1 MLEPLPPPSAV
12 SALPRRPG
20 RSRPRTLIAVAVGVA
35 LAPLA
40 LLPVGDTLLWLRD
53 YFLHDNLHEVVP
65 GRFFRSAEMSQ
76 ERLLQVAHEH
86 GIRTVIDL
94 RMGGPTAKA
103 DQPIDPDALRHEGIR
118 YVPLRL
124 NSKRVPS
131 PDRIHE
137 LLRIYSE
144 AELPVLVHC
153 SSGANRTGVA
163 SAIWLL
169 EMEGR
174 PLAEAKD
181 QLSMRFGYTVLEYYL
196 DVLGSGIPPL
206 VDLLRQFETTGGGM
220 SFGAWVEAKRA
231 QAAQPD
237 AASRTR

>member
-1 MLEPLPPPSAV
+1 MSHPPSPS
-12 SALPRRPG
+12 SAAATLPRRPG
-20 RSRPRTLIAVAVGVA
+20 RPRTRTLVAVGGV
-35 LAPLA
+35 LAALA

-53 YFLHDNLHEVVP
+53 YFLYDNLHEVVP
-65 GRFFRSAEMSQ
+65 GRLFRSAEMPQ
-76 ERLLQVAHEH
+76 GRLLQVAHEH
-86 GIRTVIDL
+86 GIKTVIDL
-94 RMGGPTAKA
+94 RMGGPAAKA
-103 DQPIDPDALRHEGIR
+103 DQPIDPDALRQAGVH
-118 YVPLRL
+118 YVSLRL
-124 NSKRVPS
+124 NSKRVPP

-137 LLRIYSE
+137 LLSAYSE

-174 PLAEAKD
+174 PLAEAKE

-206 VDLLRQFETTGGGM
+206 ADLLRQFETTGSGM
-220 SFGAWVEAKRA
+220 SFGAWLEAKRA